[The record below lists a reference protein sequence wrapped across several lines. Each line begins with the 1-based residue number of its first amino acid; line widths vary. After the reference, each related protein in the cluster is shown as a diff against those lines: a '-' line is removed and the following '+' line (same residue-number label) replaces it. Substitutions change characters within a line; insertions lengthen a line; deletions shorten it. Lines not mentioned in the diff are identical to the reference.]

1 VSIDTRMSSCSC
13 YMPPHVLGAKGC
25 MYETK
30 AVDLNQHVL
39 RRLTDIE
46 RRLAALENPPK
57 LNLSRIVE

>member
-1 VSIDTRMSSCSC
+1 
-13 YMPPHVLGAKGC
+13 